1 MSKRMGWKRPILYT
15 LLIVVMAGGIWL
27 SKLIWFKPFN
37 IDHFY
42 DRVFVEF
49 AFANPEILTSMRML
63 PNFADWYNDD
73 FGDASPA
80 HDQAMLAMTRDSLEM
95 LRSYDFESQTESQ
108 QLSTRIL
115 DWFLDNGVRGEPYM
129 YHNYPVNQLFGT
141 QSSLPDFMAEQH
153 QVLRVEEAED
163 YLTRLD
169 KFGLVFDQ
177 LGESLRLRETK
188 GITPPTFVVDRVLVE
203 VNGFV
208 ATPVKENILFTSFE
222 EKLNALK
229 ELDDA
234 ARADMLA
241 KAEASISNVVYPA
254 YQGLIDYLEYLKPKT
269 TSDDGVWKLPDGDAF
284 YRYQLRS
291 NTTTDL
297 DPQQVHAIGLR
308 EVENIQS
315 EMDAIL
321 RGEGYEDGTVGER
334 LLLLSK
340 EDRFLYPDTN
350 EGREQI
356 LADYQSIIDEINA
369 GLDGA
374 FDIRPKADVAVK
386 RIPEFKEKTSPGA
399 YYNGPPRDGSKP
411 GIFYA
416 NLRSV
421 EEIPRYGMRTLAYH
435 EAVPGHHFQVAL
447 QGEMEGQPIFRT
459 FPLFTAYTEGWAL
472 YSEQVAAELGF
483 QQDPYDRLGYLQGAL
498 FRAVRLVVDTGI
510 HSQRWTREEAI
521 EYMTANTG
529 MPQSDVVAEIERY
542 IVMPGQAC
550 AYMIGKLKILELRE
564 RAQQELGDKFNLVDF
579 HRAVLENGA
588 VPLSIL
594 EELIDEYIAETKAA
608 G

>member
-15 LLIVVMAGGIWL
+15 LLIVVLAGGVWL

-49 AFANPEILTSMRML
+49 AMENPEILTSMRML
-63 PNFADWYNDD
+63 PAWADWYNDD
-73 FGDASPA
+73 FGDASPT
-80 HDQAMLAMTRDSLEM
+80 QERAMLEMTRESLAT

-115 DWFLDNGVRGEPYM
+115 DWFLDNGVRGDAYM
-129 YHNYPVNQLFGT
+129 YHNYPVNQLFGA
-141 QSSLPDFMAEQH
+141 QSNLPSFMAEQH
-153 QVLRVEEAED
+153 QVLREEEAED
-163 YLTRLD
+163 YLARLD
-169 KFGLVFDQ
+169 KFGLVFSQ
-177 LGESLRLRETK
+177 LDESLRLREEK

-203 VNGFV
+203 VKNFV
-208 ATPVKENILFTSFE
+208 ATPPQENILYTSFK
-222 EKLNALK
+222 EKLDALEDMNDERRA
-229 ELDDA
+229 EL
-234 ARADMLA
+234 LA
-241 KAEASISNVVYPA
+241 SAEASISTVVYPA
-254 YQGLIDYLEYLKPKT
+254 YQGLVDYLEYLKPKT
-269 TSDDGVWKLPDGDAF
+269 TSDDGAWKLPDGDAF
-284 YRYQLRS
+284 YRYQLRT

-297 DPQQVHAIGLR
+297 DPEAVHAIGLR
-308 EVENIQS
+308 EVESIQA
-315 EMDAIL
+315 EMDTIL
-321 RGEGYEDGTVGER
+321 QAEGYVEGTVGER
-334 LLLLSK
+334 LLTLAR
-340 EDRFLYPDTN
+340 EDRFLYPDTDA
-350 EGREQI
+350 GREQI
-356 LADYQSIIDEINA
+356 LADYQSIIDEVNA

-374 FDIRPKADVAVK
+374 FDLRPKADVAVK

-435 EAVPGHHFQVAL
+435 EAIPGHHFQIAL
-447 QGEMEGQPIFRT
+447 QGEMPGQPIFRT
-459 FPLFTAYTEGWAL
+459 FPLFTAYAEGWAL

-483 QQDPYDRLGYLQGAL
+483 QEDPYDRLGYLQAAL

-510 HSQRWTREEAI
+510 HSQRWTREQAI

-564 RAQQELGDKFNLVDF
+564 RAQRELGDKFDLVDF

-594 EELIDEYIAETKAA
+594 EELIDEYIARTKAA

>member
-1 MSKRMGWKRPILYT
+1 MSMRMGWKRPILYT
-15 LLIVVMAGGIWL
+15 VLIVVLMGGIWL

-42 DRVFVEF
+42 DRIFVEF
-49 AFANPEILTSMRML
+49 ALDNPEILTSMRML
-63 PNFADWYNDD
+63 PAWADWYNDD

-80 HDQAMLAMTRDSLEM
+80 QERAMLEMTRESLNT
-95 LRSYDFESQTESQ
+95 LRSYDFDSQTENQ

-115 DWFLDNGVRGEPYM
+115 DWFLENSVRGEPYM
-129 YHNYPVNQLFGT
+129 YHNYPVNQLFGA
-141 QSSLPDFMAEQH
+141 QSNLPSFMAEQH

-163 YLTRLD
+163 YLARLD
-169 KFGLVFDQ
+169 KFGLVFEQ
-177 LGESLRLRETK
+177 LDESLRLREEK

-203 VNGFV
+203 VKNFV
-208 ATPVKENILFTSFE
+208 ATPPTENILYTSFQ
-222 EKLNALK
+222 EKLDAL
-229 ELDDA
+229 EDLSA
-234 ARADMLA
+234 EQRAEFLARAETSVA
-241 KAEASISNVVYPA
+241 NVVYPA
-254 YQGLIDYLEYLKPKT
+254 YQGLVDYLEYLKPKT
-269 TSDDGVWKLPDGDAF
+269 ASDDGAWKLPDGDAF
-284 YRYQLRS
+284 YRYQLRT

-297 DPQQVHAIGLR
+297 DPEAIHAIGLR
-308 EVENIQS
+308 EVESIQS

-321 RGEGYEDGTVGER
+321 KAEGYVDGTVGER
-334 LLLLSK
+334 MLSLAK
-340 EDRFLYPDTN
+340 EDRFLYPDTDA
-350 EGREQI
+350 GRERI
-356 LADYQSIIDEINA
+356 LADYQAIIDEVNA

-374 FDIRPKADVAVK
+374 FDLRPKAAVAVK
-386 RIPEFKEKTSPGA
+386 RVPEFKEKTSAGA

-435 EAVPGHHFQVAL
+435 EAIPGHHFQIAL
-447 QGEMEGQPIFRT
+447 QGEMPDQPIFRT
-459 FPLFTAYTEGWAL
+459 FPLFTAYSEGWAL

-483 QQDPYDRLGYLQGAL
+483 QEDPYDRLGVLQAAL

-510 HSQRWTREEAI
+510 HNQRWTREEAI

-564 RAQQELGDKFNLVDF
+564 RAQQELGEKFNLVDF

-594 EELIDEYIAETKAA
+594 EELIDEYIARAKSVD
-608 G
+608 